1 MKKIV
6 YILGLVIMLMIP
18 QMAKG
23 QYVQREGDRFTNQ
36 YGVCLTDPELINI
49 VGPEVFTETVI
60 GARKQ
65 YNAGSNLIWGG
76 ILAFGAG
83 VTCTLCEVYDFDFG
97 MILTETLLYGGGAAL
112 DAGLVLYFIG
122 KNRLNWVRDYANT
135 HNYSLNL
142 GPTTN
147 GVGLSIRF

>member
-36 YGVCLTDPELINI
+36 YGVRLTDQELINI

-65 YNAGSNLIWGG
+65 YNAGSNLLWGG

-83 VTCTLCEVYDFDFG
+83 VTCALCGVYDSDFG
-97 MILTETLLYGGGAAL
+97 EILTVTMLYGGEAAL
-112 DAGLVLYFIG
+112 DVGLVLYFIG

-135 HNYSLNL
+135 RGYSLNM
-142 GPTTN
+142 GPTPN
-147 GVGLSIRF
+147 GVGLSLRF